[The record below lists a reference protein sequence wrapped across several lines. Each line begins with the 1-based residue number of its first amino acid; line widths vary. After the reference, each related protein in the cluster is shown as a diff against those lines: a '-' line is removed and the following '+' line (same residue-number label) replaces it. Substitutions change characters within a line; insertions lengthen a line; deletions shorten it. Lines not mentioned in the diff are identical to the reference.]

1 MAGHVVEK
9 QADPKTLA
17 EWKHHWRDESDAA
30 FLYGVLADVETDE
43 RRREFFRRF
52 VELETRHVEAWA
64 DLLRRNGVEVG
75 KLAKPTA
82 RTRLTAW
89 LARRFGPAFLLN
101 MLHRQEGQEVRT
113 YLKLHESSPAG
124 RAKDTA
130 LTLAQESA
138 GHAEDLRKMS
148 SGDGESWHRTGAGG
162 MLRNVVYGFNDGLT
176 ANFGLVAGVVGAS
189 ASTSDHHNVLVAGI
203 AGVVAGAM
211 SMASS
216 GYLAAKSEQEVHD
229 HEIAL
234 ERQEIELMPEAEEE
248 ELALIYEA
256 RGIEPE
262 RARKL
267 AADVMRDPERALE
280 EKVREELGIGE
291 PHTTPVKEG
300 ALTGVATAIG
310 SFLPVFPFM
319 VFDGVTAIW
328 VSFVVAMASH
338 FGVGGMRSVFT
349 GRGLIRSGID
359 MFIVGLGVAV
369 AGYFVGEWITELL

>member
-1 MAGHVVEK
+1 MESNIAD
-9 QADPKTLA
+9 QADAKTIA
-17 EWKHHWRDESDAA
+17 AWKHHWRDESDAA
-30 FLYGVLADVETDE
+30 FLYGVLADVETDGL
-43 RRREFFRRF
+43 RRDFFRRF

-75 KLAKPTA
+75 RIGKPTM

-89 LARRFGPAFLLN
+89 LARRFGPAFLLS
-101 MLHRQEGQEVRT
+101 MLHRQEGQEVRN
-113 YLKLHESSPAG
+113 YLQLHETSPAG
-124 RAKDTA
+124 RGKDTA

-148 SGDGESWHRTGAGG
+148 AGIGESWHRTGAGG

-176 ANFGLVAGVVGAS
+176 ANFGLVAGVVGAA
-189 ASTSDHHNVLVAGI
+189 ASTADHHDVLVAGV

-216 GYLAAKSEQEVHD
+216 GYLAAKSEAEVHA

-234 ERQEIELMPEAEEE
+234 ERQEIEMMPEAEEE
-248 ELALIYEA
+248 ELALIYET

-262 RARKL
+262 RARAL
-267 AADVMRDPERALE
+267 AADVMKDPVRALE

-291 PHTTPVKEG
+291 PHTTPIKEG
-300 ALTGVATAIG
+300 GLTGGATAVG
-310 SFLPVFPFM
+310 SLLPVLPFM
-319 VFDGVTAIW
+319 LLDGTSAIW
-328 VSFVVAMASH
+328 TSFGVAMASH
-338 FGVGGMRSVFT
+338 FAVGGARSVFT

-359 MFIVGLGVAV
+359 MFVVGLGVAV
-369 AGYFVGEWITELL
+369 AGYFVGVWITELL